1 MREQMEDR
9 IREIHSKVEYMSRLS
24 AGSIGQAMEAFVRQ
38 DARIAKQILDQD
50 PEINKLEK
58 EIENLCITLAATQ
71 SPLASDLRQMVSII
85 KIVTD
90 LERVGDYSCN
100 IAEVVISLGKYEL
113 VKPLERLPIME
124 KKVREMLEASLRAY
138 FQHDIELAY
147 ATARKD
153 DEVDA
158 LYEEIYRELLH
169 LIKIRENQEDQII
182 GLILVGRY
190 LERIADH
197 ATNICERVILMMTGE
212 NVKL

>member
-24 AGSIGQAMEAFVRQ
+24 AGSIGQAMEAFVKQ
-38 DARIAKQILDQD
+38 DARIAKQILAQD
-50 PEINKLEK
+50 PEINRLEK
-58 EIENLCITLAATQ
+58 DIENLCITLAATQ

-90 LERVGDYSCN
+90 LERIGDYSCN
-100 IAEVVISLGKYEL
+100 IAEVVLDLGKYEL
-113 VKPLERLPIME
+113 VKPLERLPLME
-124 KKVREMLEASLRAY
+124 RKVREMLDSSLRAY
-138 FQHDIELAY
+138 FQQNVELAY
-147 ATARKD
+147 ETARRD
-153 DEVDA
+153 DEVDL
-158 LYEEIYRELLH
+158 LYEEIYRDLLR
-169 LIKIRENQEDQII
+169 LIKERENLEDQII

-197 ATNICERVILMMTGE
+197 ATNICERVILMKTGE